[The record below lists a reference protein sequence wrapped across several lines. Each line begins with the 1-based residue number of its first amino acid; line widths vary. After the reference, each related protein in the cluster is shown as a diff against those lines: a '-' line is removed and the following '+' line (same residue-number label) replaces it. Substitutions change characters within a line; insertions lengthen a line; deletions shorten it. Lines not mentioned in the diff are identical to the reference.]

1 MIVTRAARV
10 RVPCSTSNLGS
21 GFDTLGLALDRY
33 LTAAFVPGDNGLHV
47 RRTGTLARLDT
58 TGSKRTPTDGSEKSG
73 TPDANDVLV
82 WAFTEVMSG
91 AGAALDGELT
101 VHSEIP
107 VARGLGSSAAAL
119 IAGHDLAR
127 AALELDASGEE
138 AFRAAVRREGH
149 GDNAAPCVFGG
160 LQAVVPAPHGLRVLP
175 LEISTDVG
183 FAYAAP
189 ALPVSTAAARGAL
202 PRIIGHEV
210 AVAGLGRLAA
220 LVRGLAQA
228 DPGLIRIGFEDG
240 LHVPYRLPL
249 IPAADDAMKAG
260 LEAGAWAV
268 TISGSGSG
276 LIAACPPEA
285 SEDVAE
291 AMRAVFARGAEDPD
305 CVGFALKADL
315 EGARRM

>member
-1 MIVTRAARV
+1 MITTRAARV
-10 RVPCSTSNLGS
+10 RVPCSTSNLGA

-33 LTAAFVPGDNGLHV
+33 LTADFQPGDDGFHV
-47 RRTGTLARLDT
+47 RRTGTLEFLQ
-58 TGSKRTPTDGSEKSG
+58 
-73 TPDANDVLV
+73 PDATGDLLV
-82 WAFTEVMSG
+82 EAFSEVMMG
-91 AGAALDGELT
+91 AGAGLDGQLT

-119 IAGHDLAR
+119 VAGHDLAR
-127 AALELDASGEE
+127 AALDLDASGEE

-149 GDNAAPCVFGG
+149 GDNAAPCVFGS
-160 LQAVVPAPHGLRVLP
+160 LQAVVPGAHGLQPVR
-175 LEISTDVG
+175 LELSGAVG

-189 ALPVSTAAARGAL
+189 AAPVSTSAARAAL
-202 PRIIGHEV
+202 PRTVTREV

-220 LVRGLAQA
+220 LIQGLAAGDA
-228 DPGLIRIGFEDG
+228 DLIRIGFEDE

-249 IPAADDAMKAG
+249 ITGAEDAMDAG
-260 LEAGAWAV
+260 HEAGAWAV

-285 SEDVAE
+285 AEDVAQ
-291 AMRAVFARGAEDPD
+291 AMREVFAEGADDPD
-305 CVGFALKADL
+305 CVAFALQPDL

>member
-1 MIVTRAARV
+1 MIVTRAAGV
-10 RVPCSTSNLGS
+10 RVPCSTSNLGA

-33 LTAAFVPGDNGLHV
+33 LTAEFEPGDAGLHV
-47 RRTGTLARLDT
+47 RRSGTLEGLGAA
-58 TGSKRTPTDGSEKSG
+58 DGDDLLLSTFKE
-73 TPDANDVLV
+73 VL
-82 WAFTEVMSG
+82 AG
-91 AGAALDGELT
+91 AGAAMDGELT

-119 IAGHDLAR
+119 VAGYALAR
-127 AALELDASGEE
+127 AVVELDDAPEE

-160 LQAVVPAPHGLRVLP
+160 LQAVAPGPHSLQALP
-175 LEISTDVG
+175 LELSDAIG
-183 FAYAAP
+183 FAYSAPSAPMSTSAARA
-189 ALPVSTAAARGAL
+189 ALPKVVA
-202 PRIIGHEV
+202 HEI
-210 AVAGLGRLAA
+210 AVAALGRLEA
-220 LVRGLAQA
+220 LTRGLALG
-228 DPGLIRIGFEDG
+228 DPELICIGFQDQ

-249 IPAADDAMKAG
+249 IPAAGDAMNAG
-260 LEAGAWAV
+260 REAGAWAV

-285 SEDVAE
+285 AADVAH
-291 AMRAVFARGAEDPD
+291 AMREVFAEGDDDPE